1 MVRIIL
7 SLVFALAI
15 CAGAPARTFV
25 LAAGVSNYSHPQNLQ
40 NNLAGCT
47 KDVKRFKQVMQT
59 QTNDIT
65 TLTSS
70 YATAA
75 NIKEK
80 LRAIANRAGAGDRI
94 VFFYSGHGAPSA
106 LCVYDGLLPYTE
118 LLEILG
124 SSDAGEKILYI
135 DVCHAGS
142 IADAATTGDGSRN
155 SRTQRGDWS
164 TRAMRQAGTAFFVSS
179 RPDESSIDGANIGAG
194 FFTQALIKGLRGK
207 ADRNR
212 DRQITV
218 KELFDY
224 MYRDVVRRSAQEQ
237 HPQLIAPREMY
248 DVVLTSFR

>member
-1 MVRIIL
+1 MIL
-7 SLVFALAI
+7 SLVLALAI

-80 LRAIANRAGAGDRI
+80 LRAIANRAGASDRI
-94 VFFYSGHGAPSA
+94 VFFFSGHGAPSA

-118 LLEILG
+118 LLDILG

-142 IADAATTGDGSRN
+142 IADAATTGDG
-155 SRTQRGDWS
+155 TRGAGRPSGASGWS
-164 TRAMRQAGTAFFVSS
+164 ARAMRQAGTAFLVSS
-179 RPDESSIDGANIGAG
+179 RPDEYSIDGSNIGAG

-224 MYRDVVRRSAQEQ
+224 MYRDVVRRSGQQQ
-237 HPQLIAPREMY
+237 HPQLIAPRSMY
-248 DVVLTSFR
+248 EVVLTSFQ

>member
-1 MVRIIL
+1 MLRIIL
-7 SLVFALAI
+7 SLVLALAV
-15 CAGAPARTFV
+15 CAGASARTFV

-118 LLEILG
+118 LLDILG
-124 SSDAGEKILYI
+124 SCAMPAPLPMPPPQ
-135 DVCHAGS
+135 ATARA
-142 IADAATTGDGSRN
+142 IAAHNG
-155 SRTQRGDWS
+155 
-164 TRAMRQAGTAFFVSS
+164 V
-179 RPDESSIDGANIGAG
+179 IGAPG
-194 FFTQALIKGLRGK
+194 RC
-207 ADRNR
+207 
-212 DRQITV
+212 
-218 KELFDY
+218 
-224 MYRDVVRRSAQEQ
+224 VRPARRF
-237 HPQLIAPREMY
+237 L
-248 DVVLTSFR
+248 